1 VVGLVSDHP
10 IHHWVHRIRQGFY
23 QVFDLLLGFSLGGDQ
38 ILLEILPLGLF
49 IVLHDVLGMLI
60 VGSAFH
66 MVS

>member
-1 VVGLVSDHP
+1 
-10 IHHWVHRIRQGFY
+10 VHRIRQGFY